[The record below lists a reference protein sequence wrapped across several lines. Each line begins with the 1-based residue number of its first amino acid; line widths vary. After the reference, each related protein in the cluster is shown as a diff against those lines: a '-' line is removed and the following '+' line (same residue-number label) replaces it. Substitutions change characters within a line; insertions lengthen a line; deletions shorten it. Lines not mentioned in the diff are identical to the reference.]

1 MDEFA
6 QFSREN
12 FKVFQRYGDASLG
25 PDPKHRTIAIYMSPT
40 APTTYVDKDDIKL
53 DKLPEFFRT
62 RPGNGNSPR
71 QGIKTAPQAA
81 SLKLAVIDSRLESLS
96 DPNSSLWIT
105 KDVFLSLVDT
115 MRMNPAALWLLRNEY
130 DGFHHFNSPGTF
142 FCLDLDGM
150 RKRYDEGKAA
160 YIDTYYIGTSNF
172 VLIWT
177 FDHRQRHTYA
187 LFILRGINATSIP
200 AGWFVNLLQRYQK
213 HICSP
218 SLLAYVAA
226 LSICCNL
233 DGEISYRT
241 RVVRL
246 IEQQTGYNTY
256 SNTLENRVDMQK
268 LANWIKEVGV
278 MLNHTANKERHFR
291 LVEGI
296 LDFIVESAVL
306 DSDTGGEILRED
318 STRKLVEAIPLL
330 RKRVHACQE
339 YLSYL
344 KERAERVSTV
354 LFALLTHEDSAIHAE
369 LADASRKIAEASKRD
384 SSSMKTVAIMTM
396 AFLPATFFA
405 ALFSVPSLDWHADS
419 VIQPGFWVY
428 WAFTLPA
435 TALVFALW
443 LLFDYM
449 GIGGR
454 AGVMVTEGKT
464 RDDEERPGSSRSRF
478 EWNSKF
484 SLSWCL

>member
-25 PDPKHRTIAIYMSPT
+25 PDPKYRTIAIYMSPT

-62 RPGNGNSPR
+62 RPSNDCDTH
-71 QGIKTAPQAA
+71 QGARSAPQAA
-81 SLKLAVIDSRLESLS
+81 SLKLVMIDSRLESLS

-105 KDVFLSLVDT
+105 KDVFLSLVDS

-130 DGFHHFNSPGTF
+130 DGFHHFPSSSTSFYP
-142 FCLDLDGM
+142 DLDEIE
-150 RKRYDEGKAA
+150 KYEGEMT
-160 YIDTYYIGTSNF
+160 YTDTYYIGTSNF
-172 VLIWT
+172 VLIWA
-177 FDHRQRHTYA
+177 FDQHRRHTYA
-187 LFILRGINATSIP
+187 LVILRGINATSIP

-218 SLLAYVAA
+218 SLLAYIAA
-226 LSICCNL
+226 LSICCNF
-233 DGEISYRT
+233 DAEISYRT

-246 IEQQTGYNTY
+246 IEKQTGYNTH
-256 SNTLENRVDMQK
+256 SSSLENRIDMQA
-268 LANWIKEVGV
+268 LANSIKEVGV

-296 LDFIVESAVL
+296 LDFIVENAVL
-306 DSDTGGEILRED
+306 DPDLEGEAWQED
-318 STRKLVEAIPLL
+318 STKKLVEAIPLL

-339 YLSYL
+339 YLEYL

-435 TALVFALW
+435 TAFVFALW
-443 LLFDYM
+443 LLFDYTATGRGARM
-449 GIGGR
+449 G
-454 AGVMVTEGKT
+454 VTEG
-464 RDDEERPGSSRSRF
+464 RSGDDEERPRSSRSKF
-478 EWNSKF
+478 EWNSNF
-484 SLSWCL
+484 SR